1 MNLTNLKTMA
11 RFVMREAKKN
21 DIGDDELEL
30 VLNEGA
36 LEVAA
41 ITCCLKTSQVFDATI
56 DVSTYSLSSKLTRFL
71 VPDDPGLWYRSSSTD
86 DYVQLDGVSLKWL
99 DENKTGW
106 RDFDSGTPTHYA
118 IEGDSLIVVPAPVA
132 TVSSGFWMYFGQKPP
147 VMTSGDHYPFGGSTE
162 ISRFTPLHKCILAYW
177 EWQAT
182 KALNKGADNYK
193 AKETAFYRSVDM
205 EWSFIQRRRDIASNK
220 MARFGRKR
228 VSSAF

>member
-1 MNLTNLKTMA
+1 MNLTNLKTMS

-21 DIGDDELEL
+21 DISDTELEL

-41 ITCCLKTSQVFDATI
+41 ITCCLKTSQAFDATI
-56 DVSTYSLSSKLTRFL
+56 DVSTYNLSSKLTRFL
-71 VPDDPGLWYRSSSTD
+71 VPDDPGLWYRSSVTD
-86 DYVQLDGVSLKWL
+86 NYVQLDAVSLQWL

-106 RDFDSGTPTHYA
+106 RDLDSGTPTHYS
-118 IEGDSLIVVPAPVA
+118 IDGDTLTVVPAPVA
-132 TVSSGFWMYFGQKPP
+132 TVSSGFLFYFGQKPAP
-147 VMTSGDHYPFGGSTE
+147 MTDGTHYPFGGVTE
-162 ISRFTPLHKCILAYW
+162 ISRFTPLHKCIIAYW

-193 AKETAFYRSVDM
+193 AKETAFYRGAEL
-205 EWSFIQRRRDIASNK
+205 EWSLIQRRRDIASND